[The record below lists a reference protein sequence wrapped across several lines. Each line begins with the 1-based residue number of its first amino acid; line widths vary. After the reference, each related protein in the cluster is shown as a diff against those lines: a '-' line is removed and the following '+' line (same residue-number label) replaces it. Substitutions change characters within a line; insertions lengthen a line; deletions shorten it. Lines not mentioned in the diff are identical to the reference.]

1 MTQLYEIKVSLSPNQ
16 KKNLSNAFHK
26 KETIV
31 LRLTKDS
38 LSGND
43 TLYVPSTVVK
53 RLAKSQKLEK
63 GMDIKLAK
71 TNIRKQVGGSLLTSI
86 LTLGRTLAPTL
97 GKTLG
102 LSALAG
108 LASEGASQVVKKIAG
123 KGVQSGGFLIPQNK
137 IDQLIAYKHLLT
149 DKQKRDILNSV
160 QSGGQLVL
168 KPTKSQYGGFLGT
181 LLASIGIPLAIEA
194 LKKITGGAPRMGS
207 DLTKGHGAP
216 RMGSDL
222 TKGHGAP
229 RMGSDLTKG
238 HGAPRIGMYQPPPFI
253 GTWEQARKGGG
264 KKKKIKKNRKIRSR
278 TIAGKKQSIQKR
290 TSLKHSIV
298 KPKFHKKIPMSN
310 YDLLDWCKYLN
321 IPINNVLSREES
333 SPHNHMQALFIY
345 NLEPSYMSGSHWVA
359 TYVKNGIINYFDS
372 FGMPPFQE
380 IVNHAK
386 RTNMT
391 LLHQSDQIQN
401 LLTTTCGYFCLYFL
415 NEMSKGR
422 SYYDLLKVFNSHNT
436 MENEKYI
443 ENYFKII

>member
-16 KKNLSNAFHK
+16 KKNLSNAYHK
-26 KETIV
+26 RETIV

-43 TLYVPSTVVK
+43 TLYVPSNVVK
-53 RLAKSQKLEK
+53 RLRKNQKLRK

-149 DKQKRDILNSV
+149 DKQKRDILNSI

-181 LLASIGIPLAIEA
+181 LLASIGLPLAIEA
-194 LKKITGGAPRMGS
+194 IKKITGKGAPRMGS
-207 DLTKGHGAP
+207 DLI
-216 RMGSDL
+216 
-222 TKGHGAP
+222 
-229 RMGSDLTKG
+229 KG

-264 KKKKIKKNRKIRSR
+264 KKKSKKVRSR
-278 TIAGKKQSIQKR
+278 TIARQKQSIQKR
-290 TSLKHSIV
+290 PSLKHSIV
-298 KPKFHKKIPMSN
+298 KPKFQKNIPMSN
-310 YDLLDWCKYLN
+310 YDLLKWCQYLN
-321 IPINNVLSREES
+321 IPINNVLSRDES

-386 RTNMT
+386 RKNMT

-422 SYYDLLKVFNSHNT
+422 SYYDSLKVFNSHNT